1 MTETILSL
9 LTRLSEAGSGAI
21 LTGAMARPFQGPL
34 FERLLSRRVIVE
46 DARLTE
52 WDVCDRC
59 DCGLASRSIRSVA
72 DESFRA
78 ECPLDQRHDVELTED
93 DLRVYLV
100 GGLEL
105 AALIGAVT
113 GLGEAPSQLIHGIWQ
128 LGVLPSGRTVFLALE
143 AAAITSGTIPA
154 TLRQAAAGQEV
165 TILAPAIP
173 ASAAMGLRNAGF
185 HLVETLSVMV
195 PVASGFGATIDP
207 ESLCPAPA
215 SASLRVRTGAAEV
228 HWMGRSVVLSHQ
240 LFPVFQRL
248 LEKALSRDQAA
259 SSAHVEGSTGRE
271 AKDLIRELRTALVA
285 AGFTKAEAETL
296 IVTVRGRGYRLGIP
310 ATAIVVDG

>member
-1 MTETILSL
+1 
-9 LTRLSEAGSGAI
+9 
-21 LTGAMARPFQGPL
+21 
-34 FERLLSRRVIVE
+34 
-46 DARLTE
+46 
-52 WDVCDRC
+52 
-59 DCGLASRSIRSVA
+59 
-72 DESFRA
+72 
-78 ECPLDQRHDVELTED
+78 
-93 DLRVYLV
+93 
-100 GGLEL
+100 
-105 AALIGAVT
+105 
-113 GLGEAPSQLIHGIWQ
+113 
-128 LGVLPSGRTVFLALE
+128 
-143 AAAITSGTIPA
+143 
-154 TLRQAAAGQEV
+154 
-165 TILAPAIP
+165 
-173 ASAAMGLRNAGF
+173 MGLRNAGF

-215 SASLRVRTGAAEV
+215 TASLRVRTEAAEV

-271 AKDLIRELRTALVA
+271 AKDLIRELRAALVA

-310 ATAIVVDG
+310 ANSIMVDGW